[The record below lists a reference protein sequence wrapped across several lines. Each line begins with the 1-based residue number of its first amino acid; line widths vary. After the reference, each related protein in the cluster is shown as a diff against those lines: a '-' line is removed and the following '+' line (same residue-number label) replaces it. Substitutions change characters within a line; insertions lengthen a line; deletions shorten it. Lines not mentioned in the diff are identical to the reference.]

1 MTFFSK
7 NVAFFSVRP
16 ECPPQPKAKADV
28 SKGKIQK
35 LIQKK
40 YLIMYPS
47 IHSPALRFVEHSGR
61 TGWGLSISIRAYIA
75 ILIFLFLSFP
85 SLSAKRWPV
94 IIITDSKKTF
104 LESSKRSVVS
114 PSSIKNLRVRENI
127 THVFPEVSSYEKIMR
142 EQIFSG
148 ASLEDMFENAAKKSS
163 TKVHVLLTHV
173 HNEPR
178 IIEWN
183 FASSHGFI
191 VQLYDKN
198 GVTKKTA
205 QVANVVITIKQGIA
219 LWKGRRI
226 EGKLRLRSI
235 GGDGECNGVSYDGD
249 FCIMPHKDK
258 ILCINQVNLEDYIT
272 AVLHTESWPGWPLEV
287 NKVFA
292 IACRSYVAF
301 KLLEARRSGRPF
313 HVKNTNA
320 HQTYRGKH
328 NVSLLK
334 TAVEQTKGIVLGFGG
349 KPALAMFD
357 SCCGGVVPAH
367 IADFDFTKVPYLA
380 RIYACTH
387 CKQSSL
393 YAWNVSYD
401 LARFEA
407 LLQQY
412 LYDSAR
418 ISDIHI
424 TKKDKAGLVMEVG
437 LKGSHKVTTISGK
450 KLYSLLKEVKSFYFN
465 VSKKAGTIIFTGRGF
480 GHHLG
485 LCQWGARQM
494 VRDGWDYKSILRF
507 YYPGTYFMHLI
518 E

>member
-1 MTFFSK
+1 MLPS
-7 NVAFFSVRP
+7 ARP
-16 ECPPQPKAKADV
+16 ECFLSSKKV
-28 SKGKIQK
+28 SKGKSKNKFREI
-35 LIQKK
+35 IDTP
-40 YLIMYPS
+40 YPS
-47 IHSPALRFVEHSGR
+47 IHSPALRSVEHSGR
-61 TGWGLSISIRAYIA
+61 AGWGLFIFIRFFVAMF
-75 ILIFLFLSFP
+75 IFSYP

-94 IIITDSKKTF
+94 IIIADGKKTF
-104 LESSKRSVVS
+104 LGSLKRSVVS
-114 PSSIKNLRVRENI
+114 QNSIKDLRARESAN
-127 THVFPEVSSYEKIMR
+127 HVFPEFLSYEKVMR

-148 ASLEDMFENAAKKSS
+148 ENLEDVFESAAKKSS
-163 TKVHVLLTHV
+163 TKIHVLLTHV
-173 HNEPR
+173 QNEAR
-178 IIEWN
+178 VIEWH
-183 FASSHGFI
+183 FASPQGFI
-191 VQLYDKN
+191 LQLYDKN
-198 GVTKKTA
+198 GVIKKA
-205 QVANVVITIKQGIA
+205 VQVAHVVITIKQGVA
-219 LWKGRRI
+219 LWKGKRI

-235 GGDGECNGVSYDGD
+235 GGYGECNGVAYDGD

-258 ILCINQVNLEDYIT
+258 ILCINQVCLEDYIT

-334 TAVEQTKGIVLGFGG
+334 TAVEQTKGIVLGFAG

-401 LARFEA
+401 LAMFEA
-407 LLQQY
+407 LLQQCH
-412 LYDSAR
+412 DSAR
-418 ISDIHI
+418 LSDIHI
-424 TKKDKAGLVMEVG
+424 IKKDKAGLVMEVG
-437 LKGSHKVTTISGK
+437 LKGPHKVTTISGK
-450 KLYSLLKEVKSFYFN
+450 KLYSLLKDIKSFYFN